1 MFEKY
6 KHRINERI
14 VCADGF
20 SFSVQAS
27 EFHYC
32 TPRVTKYEPYK
43 EYEVGFP
50 SVEEESLMPYKE
62 KANSALNAVYGYVPR
77 KVVEEIIAKHGGIVS
92 GTFPE
97 NVEAE
102 YLL

>member
-1 MFEKY
+1 MFEKF

-32 TPRVTKYEPYK
+32 SPRVTQYEPYE

-50 SVEEESLMPYKE
+50 SVEEEILLPYIE
-62 KANSALNAVYGYVPR
+62 ADHAPLNAVYGYVPR
-77 KVVEEIIAKHGGIVS
+77 KIVEAIIVKHGGIVK

-97 NVEAE
+97 NIEAE
-102 YLL
+102 YVL